1 MNGARVLLLA
11 AGRGQR
17 AGGPKAWMEVAG
29 KPLLQDHVEFFSRR
43 LGAASLSIAI
53 QPDWLDRCR
62 ALSGATTWVTADPDA
77 YPLDSLQRLI
87 KASPLVRSFVLH
99 VDMPVFD
106 VSVYETLWD
115 ETGDA
120 IVPVFDGRRGHPVLL
135 SPSALEEITK
145 LDSKVDRLDV
155 WLRSKHVLE
164 VPVSTDVI
172 FKNINEKPA

>member
-11 AGRGQR
+11 AGHGKR

-43 LGAASLSIAI
+43 LGASSLSVAI

-62 ALSGATTWVTADPDA
+62 SLSKEVLWTTADPDA

-87 KASPLVRSFVLH
+87 AASPLVRSFVLH

-106 VSVYETLWD
+106 VSVYETLWS
-115 ETGDA
+115 ETNDA

-135 SPSALEEITK
+135 APSALTEITK
-145 LDSKVDRLDV
+145 LNSKSDRLDS
-155 WLRSKHVLE
+155 WLRSRHVLE

-172 FKNINEKPA
+172 FKNINEKPG

>member
-11 AGRGQR
+11 AGRGKR

-29 KPLLQDHVEFFSRR
+29 KPLLQDHVEFFRRR
-43 LGAASLSIAI
+43 LGASSLSVAV
-53 QPDWLDRCR
+53 QSDWLDRCR
-62 ALSGATTWVTADPDA
+62 ALSNDVLWTTADPDA
-77 YPLDSLQRLI
+77 SPLDSLQRLI
-87 KASPLVRSFVLH
+87 TASPPVRSFVLH

-115 ETGDA
+115 EQSDA
-120 IVPVFDGRRGHPVLL
+120 VVPVFDGRRGHPVLL
-135 SPSALEEITK
+135 SPSALKEITT
-145 LDSKVDRLDV
+145 LDPKTDRLDA
-155 WLRSKHVLE
+155 WLRTNHVLE